1 MVFRRLMMIL
11 KVIDASSQGQFALLH
26 IKYAIE
32 VHTWGIEIHPKLKRF
47 WKQFQRFTQW
57 GFLLMFC
64 WNAWKKGFAKNKKK
78 SVAKNGMED
87 PAT

>member
-32 VHTWGIEIHPKLKRF
+32 VVHIGNWNTPQIEKVLELNFR
-47 WKQFQRFTQW
+47 
-57 GFLLMFC
+57 FLL
-64 WNAWKKGFAKNKKK
+64 
-78 SVAKNGMED
+78 SED
-87 PAT
+87 FFY